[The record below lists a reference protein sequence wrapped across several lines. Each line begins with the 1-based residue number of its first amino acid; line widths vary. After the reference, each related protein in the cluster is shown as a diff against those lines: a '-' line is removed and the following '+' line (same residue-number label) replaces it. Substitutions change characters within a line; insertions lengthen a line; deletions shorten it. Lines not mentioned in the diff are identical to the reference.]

1 MTKLKNLNFDKQSQ
15 MLLYGLIQLI
25 LVVHVFLNIL
35 SQFFEKNPNFL
46 KTRTMQYNSILLI
59 NYSFSKIVYNQLK
72 IRLIIKII
80 MVIVSS

>member
-35 SQFFEKNPNFL
+35 SQFFEKNPTF
-46 KTRTMQYNSILLI
+46 
-59 NYSFSKIVYNQLK
+59 
-72 IRLIIKII
+72 
-80 MVIVSS
+80 